1 MAKSEFWKKHENL
14 YFAVTNGKVI
24 FGLIIF
30 MSILAL
36 AIFGPMFAK
45 YDYEDFAGPGYMPP
59 SKDFWFGTTLMGKD
73 VFTRVVYGLRS
84 TFVVGFVGGT
94 IATFVGLI
102 IGFLAGYYSGKLTD
116 EVLMMITNI
125 FLVIPTLALL
135 IILSA
140 YLPYRGILSQSVI
153 IGLTAWTWTARA
165 VRSQTM
171 SLKNQEFVNLS
182 RITAAPVTKIIAED
196 IAANMFSYVF
206 MVYIIQFTGTILAAV
221 SLEFL
226 GLGPTQGIS
235 LGLVM
240 QNAVNW
246 NAIQLGLWWWAILPG
261 LLLTILIVSL
271 YFINTGLDEVFNPR
285 LREM

>member
-1 MAKSEFWKKHENL
+1 L
-14 YFAVTNGKVI
+14 
-24 FGLIIF
+24 
-30 MSILAL
+30 
-36 AIFGPMFAK
+36 
-45 YDYEDFAGPGYMPP
+45 
-59 SKDFWFGTTLMGKD
+59 
-73 VFTRVVYGLRS
+73 
-84 TFVVGFVGGT
+84 
-94 IATFVGLI
+94 
-102 IGFLAGYYSGKLTD
+102 
-116 EVLMMITNI
+116 
-125 FLVIPTLALL
+125 
-135 IILSA
+135 
-140 YLPYRGILSQSVI
+140 
-153 IGLTAWTWTARA
+153 
-165 VRSQTM
+165 

-182 RITAAPVTKIIAED
+182 RISAAPVTKIIAED

-246 NAIQLGLWWWAILPG
+246 NAIQLGLWWWAIIPG

>member
-24 FGLIIF
+24 FGLIVF

-45 YDYEDFAGPGYMPP
+45 YDYDEFAGPGYMPP
-59 SKDFWFGTTLMGKD
+59 SKEFWFGTTLMGKD
-73 VFTRVVYGLRS
+73 VFTRVVFGLRS
-84 TFVVGFVGGT
+84 TFLVGFVGGT

-102 IGFLAGYYSGKLTD
+102 IGFLAGYYSGKLAD
-116 EVLMMITNI
+116 ETLMMITNI

-165 VRSQTM
+165 VRSQTL

-182 RITAAPVTKIIAED
+182 RISAAPVTKIIAED

-246 NAIQLGLWWWAILPG
+246 NAIQLGLWWWAIIPG